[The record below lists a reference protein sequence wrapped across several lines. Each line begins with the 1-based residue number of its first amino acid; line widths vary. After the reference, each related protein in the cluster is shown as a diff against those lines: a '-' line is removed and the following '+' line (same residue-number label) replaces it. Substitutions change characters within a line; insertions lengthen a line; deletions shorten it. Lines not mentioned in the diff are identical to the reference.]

1 MAASNSSQRAPLWS
15 STIGLKVVM
24 ALTGLGLIGFLVGH
38 MAGHL
43 QIFAGR
49 DAYNAYAKFLQ
60 GLGEILWLARAGL
73 LGMLVAHV
81 VSAVKLNAR
90 NKSARPQAYAVKSH
104 KATTPY
110 ALSMVYTG
118 FTILAFIGYHLAH
131 FTLNFTGTTIT
142 EYGPADD
149 PIRDVYGAYVT
160 DFQNPLIFVL
170 YAVAMV
176 GIAMHIA
183 HAVSSMFR
191 TLGLMR
197 GKYREPLSKVGP
209 AVGYA
214 TGIGFLIP
222 PAACLV
228 RIVTV

>member
-24 ALTGLGLIGFLVGH
+24 ALTGVGLIGFVLIH
-38 MAGHL
+38 MLGHL
-43 QIFAGR
+43 QVFAGR

-60 GLGEILWLARAGL
+60 GLGELKWLARAGL
-73 LGMLVAHV
+73 LGILVAHV
-81 VSAVKLNAR
+81 MSAVKLNAR
-90 NKSARPQAYAVKSH
+90 NQAARPQAYAVKTN

-131 FTLNFTGTTIT
+131 FTLNVTGTKIVD
-142 EYGPADD
+142 YGPADD
-149 PIRDVYGAYVT
+149 PTRDVFTAYVT
-160 DFQNPLIFVL
+160 DFQNPLIFAI
-170 YAVAMV
+170 YAIAMV
-176 GIAMHIA
+176 GIAMHLA

-197 GKYREPLSKVGP
+197 GKYRAPLSKVGP
-209 AVGYA
+209 LVGYGTA
-214 TGIGFLIP
+214 IGFLIP
-222 PAACLV
+222 PAACLLRMV
-228 RIVTV
+228 SV